1 MHAQVAQPHG
11 WMQIVLPLVIFC
23 VIMAIRAPRLM
34 RLRPLHADRLWIIPA
49 LYGVAVAI
57 IFIQRPPSLLGW
69 GVAALGLVIGTALG
83 WQRGKTMRIEHDPAT
98 GQLMQKG
105 SIWAVVFLAVLFA
118 LKTISQAEGGAL
130 HLDVALLI
138 DGLAAMSL
146 GVFSAQ
152 RLEMYLRATKLIKTA
167 QV

>member
-1 MHAQVAQPHG
+1 MHEQVALPHG
-11 WMQIVLPLVIFC
+11 WLQILLPLVIFG

-34 RLRPLHADRLWIIPA
+34 RLRPLNVDRLWIVPA
-49 LYGVAVAI
+49 IYCGVVAL
-57 IFIQRPPSLLGW
+57 IFVQRPPSVTGW
-69 GVAALGLVIGTALG
+69 GIAALGVLAGAALG

-105 SIWAVVFLAVLFA
+105 SIWAIVFIAVLFA
-118 LKTISQAEGGAL
+118 LKTISQNEGSAL
-130 HLDVALLI
+130 HLDVTLLI
-138 DGLAAMSL
+138 DGLAALSL

-152 RLEMYLRATKLIKTA
+152 RLEMYLRATRLMKSA